1 MDTDKLIATYVR
13 IRDARSELKA
23 TYKKEDDVLKSKLET
38 LESALSSMFDDN
50 GVTNVKTQ
58 SGTAYRTVK
67 TRYWAPD
74 WDEFRKF
81 VVEHDALGLFE
92 NRVAQGNMKEYLE
105 HYPDLA
111 PPIRADSR
119 YSITVRRGN

>member
-1 MDTDKLIATYVR
+1 
-13 IRDARSELKA
+13 
-23 TYKKEDDVLKSKLET
+23 
-38 LESALSSMFDDN
+38 MFNDN
-50 GVTNVKTQ
+50 GITNVKTQ

-81 VVEHDALGLFE
+81 AVENDAIGLFE
-92 NRVAQGNMKEYLE
+92 NRIAQGNMKEFLE
-105 HYPDLA
+105 HHPDLA